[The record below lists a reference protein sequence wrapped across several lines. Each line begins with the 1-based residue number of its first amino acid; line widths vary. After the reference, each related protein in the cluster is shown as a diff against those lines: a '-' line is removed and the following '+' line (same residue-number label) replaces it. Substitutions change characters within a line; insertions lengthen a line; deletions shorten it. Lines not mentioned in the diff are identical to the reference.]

1 MQSCSVVQT
10 IRCVLACLF
19 LFTARDILGIESAP
33 AAWFKEARL
42 GAFMHFT
49 LKTPEEFALAQQ
61 FDVNAVAAQL
71 EEMGASYLIFTI
83 YHQNSDYMVAPNATY
98 DRTAGYKPGERCSTR
113 DLPLELYQALEPKG
127 IKLMLYVT
135 SQTPRNDLRVHKA
148 FGLPEKK
155 GDVKMDLVFAKKW
168 AEVLGEWSQRYGD
181 KVAGWWF
188 DGCYAWI
195 DFNEE
200 MAQVYAAAVKQGNTN
215 ALVAFNPGVKVPVI
229 RATRAENYT
238 AGELDKPF
246 LARPESRW
254 LDGAQWHALT
264 YLGAWWKRQDT
275 RYPTEQWVAWV
286 KTVTEKG
293 GVVTLDLGPNLDLR
307 AGPIGAFSEK
317 QMKQFK
323 AIKEALK

>member
-1 MQSCSVVQT
+1 LITLLLFSAAEIYSV
-10 IRCVLACLF
+10 
-19 LFTARDILGIESAP
+19 ESAHTD
-33 AAWFKEARL
+33 WFHKARL
-42 GAFMHFT
+42 GVFMHFT

-61 FDVNAVAAQL
+61 FDVKAVASQL
-71 EEMGASYLIFTI
+71 EAMGVGYFIFTI
-83 YHQNSDYMVAPNATY
+83 YHQNSDYLVAPNATY
-98 DRTAGYKPGERCSTR
+98 DRYTGYKPGERCATR
-113 DLPLELYQALEPKG
+113 DIPLELYNALHPKG
-127 IKLMLYVT
+127 IKLLLYVT
-135 SQTPRNDLRVHKA
+135 SQTPRNDLHVHKV
-148 FGLPEKK
+148 FGLPDKK
-155 GDVKMDLVFAKKW
+155 GDVKMDLAFAKKW
-168 AEVLGEWSQRYGD
+168 AEVLGEWSERYGD

-200 MAQVYAAAVKQGNTN
+200 MAQVYAEAVKRGNPHT
-215 ALVAFNPGVKVPVI
+215 LVAFNPGVKVPVI

-246 LARPESRW
+246 QALPDSRW

-286 KTVTEKG
+286 KAVTEKG
-293 GVVTLDLGPNLDLR
+293 GVVTLDLGPNLDPK
-307 AGPIGAFSEK
+307 AGPIGTFSEK

-323 AIKEALK
+323 AIKESFDK